1 MNGTSEIVKY
11 VYWQITDSL
20 DSCALTIN
28 ETLTGNLIPVSQLSQ
43 ILLAG
48 RIGRQINRGLEMR
61 PTFLLAGSIGMRTN
75 RCKIRPTFLLLALA

>member
-28 ETLTGNLIPVSQLSQ
+28 DILTGNLIPVFL
-43 ILLAG
+43 IVTNLASG
-48 RIGRQINRGLEMR
+48 KNGQAE
-61 PTFLLAGSIGMRTN
+61 
-75 RCKIRPTFLLLALA
+75 